1 MFGSLFVKNPNL
13 NLCILL
19 LNRHPGVL
27 HSLNREM
34 AEAMAEVDVEVA
46 EAEAEV
52 EVAEEEHMIQRPVEV
67 VCMYMWISIFPMV
80 PVRGTPTY
88 L

>member
-1 MFGSLFVKNPNL
+1 
-13 NLCILL
+13 
-19 LNRHPGVL
+19 
-27 HSLNREM
+27 
-34 AEAMAEVDVEVA
+34 MAEVDVEVA